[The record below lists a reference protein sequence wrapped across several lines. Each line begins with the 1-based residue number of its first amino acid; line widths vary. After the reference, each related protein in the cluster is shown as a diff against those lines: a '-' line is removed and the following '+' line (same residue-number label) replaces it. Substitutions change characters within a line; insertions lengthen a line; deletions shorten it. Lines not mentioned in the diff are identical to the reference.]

1 MSTVSAEGS
10 ETSLHLLASL
20 QWVLMR
26 AMNAHGAKYLGP
38 CGRPGRVVIWSP
50 ELAWYLQWHLYLHIH
65 FVYKE
70 AGVGL
75 TQGA

>member
-1 MSTVSAEGS
+1 MTLWCTRKKALVSPQEQELLGNTPKTLWGQ
-10 ETSLHLLASL
+10 ESLLL
-20 QWVLMR
+20 
-26 AMNAHGAKYLGP
+26 
-38 CGRPGRVVIWSP
+38 WSP